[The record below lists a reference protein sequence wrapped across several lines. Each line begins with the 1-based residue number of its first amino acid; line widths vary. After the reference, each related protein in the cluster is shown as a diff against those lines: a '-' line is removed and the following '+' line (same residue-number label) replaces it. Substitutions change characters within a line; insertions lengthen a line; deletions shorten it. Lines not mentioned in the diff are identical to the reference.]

1 MVTVHSLMV
10 VWMVGGYEATKH
22 ESVEFHQCKS
32 LMQRN
37 KGFKPVYTK
46 TALIAKSPQNVAI
59 SVPKIAK
66 LEFF

>member
-1 MVTVHSLMV
+1 
-10 VWMVGGYEATKH
+10 
-22 ESVEFHQCKS
+22 

-46 TALIAKSPQNVAI
+46 TALIAKSQQNVAI